1 MFTQALTPL
10 LTHPATDNHS
20 LGQQQARCARD
31 EASSWT
37 KDAEAR
43 FYRYH
48 VTCDKGMPKEI
59 LFIDEN
65 RNLFINAEN

>member
-1 MFTQALTPL
+1 MPEMKHRAGQKTLKHGFTGT
-10 LTHPATDNHS
+10 N
-20 LGQQQARCARD
+20 
-31 EASSWT
+31 
-37 KDAEAR
+37 
-43 FYRYH
+43 